1 MATGTGNGT
10 RGHDVAPLQAQSE
23 RRRNGWRP
31 RFGGVLLAR
40 RAGEREALLLGL
52 VCAIDMYTT
61 LWWVATGHAVEANP
75 LLAATLQTHPLAF
88 VLVKCLFCL
97 PALILAPR
105 LARRRPEF
113 TVWLLRAVIAAYIG
127 IYVFAIR

>member
-1 MATGTGNGT
+1 MATGIEGGT
-10 RGHDVAPLQAQSE
+10 RGRDATALQAESD
-23 RRRNGWRP
+23 RRGGWRP

-52 VCAIDMYTT
+52 VCAVDMYTT
-61 LWWVATGHAVEANP
+61 LWWVVTGHAVEANP
-75 LLAATLQTHPLAF
+75 LLAATLQVHPMAF
-88 VLVKCLFCL
+88 ILVKCLFCL

-127 IYVFAIR
+127 IYVTAIR